1 MMVPHR
7 NVLRLW
13 RLGARHS
20 VFAVWLAL
28 MSVQPL
34 FAAGTTAGTTI
45 TNQAGVT
52 YTVGTSNLNTSSN
65 LESFVVDHRVD
76 LTVAESSGGY
86 TIVSAGTMQRVQTFT
101 VTNSG
106 NATPDFALT
115 PTQQVGGF
123 DPFTGTDPETF
134 NASAPLVFVESGAT
148 PSYQAAQDT
157 ATFIDELA
165 ADASAT
171 VYVVANIPAGQVNGD
186 VAAIALKATAHD
198 AGGPPGLGPITAET
212 VGANTPGIDVVFA
225 DGAGDLDAAGSGS
238 HSDTDAYRVVNVAV
252 NVIKSAAVLDPNGG
266 TKPVTN
272 AVITYAISVTVT
284 GSGTAQ
290 GVIITDPIPANTSY
304 NAGTLALNAST
315 LSDVADADAG
325 DVGDT
330 TASTVTVDL
339 GDLTSASPIQT
350 ITFDVIIN

>member
-1 MMVPHR
+1 MMLWNSNPSR
-7 NVLRLW
+7 SW
-13 RLGARHS
+13 RLGVRNS
-20 VFAVWLAL
+20 VFAVWLVFT
-28 MSVQPL
+28 SVQPL

-45 TNQAGVT
+45 SNQADVT

-76 LTVAESSGGY
+76 LTVAETGGGY
-86 TIVSAGTMQRVQTFT
+86 TIASAGATQQVQTFT

-106 NATPDFALT
+106 NATQDFALA

-134 NASAPLVFVESGAT
+134 NTSAPLVFVESGTT
-148 PSYQAAQDT
+148 PGYQAAEDI

-165 ADASAT
+165 ADVSAT
-171 VYVVANIPAGQVNGD
+171 VYIVADIPAGQVNGD
-186 VAAIALKATAHD
+186 IAAIALTATAHD
-198 AGGPPGLGPITAET
+198 AGGPPGLGPITTAT
-212 VGANTPGIDVVFA
+212 AGANTPGIDVVFA
-225 DGAGDLDAAGSGS
+225 DGAGDLDGPRSGS

-252 NVIKSAAVLDPNGG
+252 NVTKSATVLDPGGG
-266 TKPVTN
+266 TEPVTD
-272 AVITYAISVTVT
+272 AVITYTVSVTVT

-290 GVIITDPIPANTSY
+290 GVLITDPIPANTSY